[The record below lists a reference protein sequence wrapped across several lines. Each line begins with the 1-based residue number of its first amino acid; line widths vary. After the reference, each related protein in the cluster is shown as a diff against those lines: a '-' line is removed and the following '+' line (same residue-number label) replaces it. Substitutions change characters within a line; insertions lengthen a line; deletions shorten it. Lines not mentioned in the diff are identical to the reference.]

1 MKAKVY
7 VMLKKGILD
16 PQGKAVQQALE
27 SLGCKG
33 LEGVRVGKYLEIVM
47 QNRSRSVA
55 EREVR
60 EMCEKLLANTV
71 IEEYRFEIE

>member
-16 PQGKAVQQALE
+16 PQGKAVQQALQ
-27 SLGCKG
+27 SLGCSG
-33 LEGVRVGKYLEIVM
+33 LEEVRVGKYLEINM
-47 QNRSRSVA
+47 KNRSKTVA
-55 EREVR
+55 EHEVR

>member
-1 MKAKVY
+1 
-7 VMLKKGILD
+7 MLKKGILD
-16 PQGKAVQQALE
+16 PQGKAVHQALQ
-27 SLGCKG
+27 SLGYSG
-33 LEGVRVGKYLEIVM
+33 LEGVRVGKYLEIQM
-47 QNRSRSVA
+47 QNRSKAVA

>member
-16 PQGKAVQQALE
+16 PQGKAVQQAIE
-27 SLGCKG
+27 SLGYKG

-47 QNRSRSVA
+47 QNRSKSVA

>member
-16 PQGKAVQQALE
+16 PQGKAVQQALQ
-27 SLGCKG
+27 SLGCLG
-33 LEGVRVGKYLEIVM
+33 LEEVRVGKYLEIVM
-47 QNRSRSVA
+47 QNRSKPVA

-71 IEEYRFEIE
+71 IEDYRFEIE

>member
-16 PQGKAVQQALE
+16 PQGKAVQQALQ
-27 SLGCKG
+27 SLGYTG
-33 LEGVRVGKYLEIVM
+33 LNGVRVGKYLEINM
-47 QNRSRSVA
+47 QNRSKTVA

-60 EMCEKLLANTV
+60 EMCERLLANTV
-71 IEEYRFEIE
+71 IEEYRFEID

>member
-16 PQGKAVQQALE
+16 PQGKAVQQALQ
-27 SLGCKG
+27 SLGYSG
-33 LEGVRVGKYLEIVM
+33 LEEVRMGKYLEISL
-47 QNRSRSVA
+47 QNRSKKVA